1 MYQEISRRAARLNT
15 QSFVVDAHFDL
26 PWDVAN
32 QRERGHTQ
40 VIADQYLDRF
50 RAGGFNLIVA
60 AIFIENFFLPEM
72 GLRRALAQIS
82 YLQEELDH
90 LSAEIRLCHNLEDIR
105 RSKTDARIGLMLSLE
120 GADPLQGDLQLLR
133 IFYDLG
139 VRCLG
144 LTWSRRNEA
153 ADGCAF
159 TSTSRDRP
167 GGLTAFGRALVHKA
181 EALGMLV
188 DVSHLN
194 EAGFWDVMAE
204 VAQTPVI
211 ASHSNCRALVD
222 TPRNLYDQQ
231 IEALAERDGVMGM
244 NAISAFVG
252 TGARKRGVDDLLDHV
267 DHVVKVAGI
276 RHVGIGFDFCG
287 GFQNHLS
294 LPHPLETYDVLPG
307 HHRLKDFT
315 AGLIQRGYGEEDI
328 RLILG
333 ENFMR
338 VYERVL
344 K

>member
-1 MYQEISRRAARLNT
+1 MNQELSRRAARLNAR
-15 QSFVVDAHFDL
+15 SFVVDAHFDL

-40 VIADQYLDRF
+40 VIANQYLDRF
-50 RAGGFNLIVA
+50 REGGFDLIVA

-72 GLRRALAQIS
+72 GLRRALDQIS
-82 YLQEELDH
+82 YLEEELDP
-90 LSAEIRLCHNLEDIR
+90 LSAEITLCRSLEDIR
-105 RSKTDARIGLMLSLE
+105 QIKDDARMGLMLSLE

-139 VRCLG
+139 VRGLG
-144 LTWSRRNEA
+144 LTWSRRNQA
-153 ADGCAF
+153 GDGCTF
-159 TSTSRDRP
+159 TSTAQDRS
-167 GGLTAFGRALVHKA
+167 GGLTAFGRALVQKA
-181 EALGMLV
+181 EALGMLI

-194 EAGFWDVMAE
+194 EAGFWDVME

-211 ASHSNCRALVD
+211 ASHSNCRALAN

-231 IEALAERDGVMGM
+231 IEALAANQGVMGV

-252 TGARKRGVDDLLDHV
+252 DEARKRGVDDLLDHV

-276 RHVGIGFDFCG
+276 QHVGIGFDFCS

-307 HHRLKDFT
+307 HHHLKDFT
-315 AGLIQRGYGEEDI
+315 AGLVQRGYAEEDI

-333 ENFMR
+333 SNFMR
-338 VYERVL
+338 VYESVL

>member
-1 MYQEISRRAARLNT
+1 MHQELFRRATRLNT
-15 QSFVVDAHFDL
+15 RSFVVDAHFDL

-32 QRERGHTQ
+32 QRERGHTR
-40 VIADQYLDRF
+40 VIAEQYLDRF
-50 RAGGFNLIVA
+50 REGGFNLIVA

-72 GLRRALAQIS
+72 GLRRALDQIS
-82 YLQEELDH
+82 YLEEELDH
-90 LSAEIRLCHNLEDIR
+90 LAAEIRLCHSLEDIR
-105 RSKTDARIGLMLSLE
+105 QSKGGEHIGLLLSLE

-133 IFYDLG
+133 IFYNLG
-139 VRCLG
+139 VRGLG

-159 TSTSRDRP
+159 TSTATDRP
-167 GGLTAFGRALVHKA
+167 GGLTPFGRALVKKA
-181 EALGMLV
+181 EKLGMLI

-194 EAGFWDVMAE
+194 EAGFWDVMQ

-211 ASHSNCRALVD
+211 ASHSNCRALAD

-231 IEALAERDGVMGM
+231 IEALAEGGGVMGM

-252 TGARKRGVDDLLDHV
+252 DGAHKRDVDDLVNHV

-276 RHVGIGFDFCG
+276 QHVGIGFDFCG

-294 LPHPLETYDVLPG
+294 LPHPLETYDVLAG
-307 HHRLKDFT
+307 HHHLKDFT
-315 AGLIQRGYGEEDI
+315 AGLLQRGYAEDDI

-333 ENFMR
+333 GNFMR